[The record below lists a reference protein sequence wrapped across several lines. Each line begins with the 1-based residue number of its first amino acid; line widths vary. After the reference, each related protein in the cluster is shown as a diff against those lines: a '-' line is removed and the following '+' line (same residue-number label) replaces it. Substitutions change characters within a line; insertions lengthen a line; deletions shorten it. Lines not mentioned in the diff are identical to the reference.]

1 MERRKTREVQV
12 GSVTIGGG
20 HPVVVQSMTNTKTE
34 DAAATLAQI
43 RDLQE
48 LGCEVIRCAVPTME
62 AAEALAVITN

>member
-43 RDLQE
+43 RDPVSYTHLT
-48 LGCEVIRCAVPTME
+48 LPTTE
-62 AAEALAVITN
+62 RV